1 MTSISA
7 KEYQEMINK
16 KPKKLKMGN
25 VIHHTEE
32 GKFDSTGELN
42 RWNELKLIQKSG
54 TITAL
59 TKQVRFNLA
68 GVNYIADFVYFDIEL
83 KQFIVEDFKGFRTAI
98 YKNKKKL
105 MKNLLGIEIK
115 ETSK

>member
-1 MTSISA
+1 MAISA
-7 KEYQEMINK
+7 KEYQDLLNK
-16 KPKKLKMGN
+16 NPTKERKYKNKTQ
-25 VIHHTEE
+25 HTDE

-42 RWNELKLIQKSG
+42 RWNELKLIQKAG
-54 TITAL
+54 IITAL
-59 TKQVRFNLA
+59 TKQVSFNLA

>member
-1 MTSISA
+1 MAISA

-16 KPKKLKMGN
+16 KTKKSKHGN
-25 VIHHTEE
+25 VIVNTDE

-68 GVNYIADFVYFDIEL
+68 GVNYIADFVYYDIESRR
-83 KQFIVEDFKGFRTAI
+83 FIVEDFKGFRTAI